1 MEQPREWDGLP
12 VASGAQLLHPHLDI
26 GHRYWNSAI
35 LHSPQAYPT
44 VIDATVGNGHDSI
57 ALFEALMSHPAGGR
71 LLCCDVQPLAI
82 ERSQEHLRAAT
93 KDRKEWMWECSEGLH
108 WRAKRVGSG
117 SDPRDDESPA
127 FIAIDWHCADHCSL
141 LSDLDPASASLV
153 VFNLGYLPGGDK
165 EMYTRADTTVEALR
179 AAERAVVAGG
189 CVSATLYPGHAE
201 GEREEEAVLR
211 HAANLPFGQ
220 WSVHYTQWLNQRNKK
235 DGSRAPSLCLM
246 QRLNAGRSDGR
257 RPQRAAPGA
266 PLHAPWQG

>member
-1 MEQPREWDGLP
+1 MGVQRRAAL
-12 VASGAQLLHPHLDI
+12 ASKA
-26 GHRYWNSAI
+26 R
-35 LHSPQAYPT
+35 
-44 VIDATVGNGHDSI
+44 
-57 ALFEALMSHPAGGR
+57 R
-71 LLCCDVQPLAI
+71 QPLRPARRRI
-82 ERSQEHLRAAT
+82 S
-93 KDRKEWMWECSEGLH
+93 GLH
-108 WRAKRVGSG
+108 RHRLALRR
-117 SDPRDDESPA
+117 P
-127 FIAIDWHCADHCSL
+127 L
-141 LSDLDPASASLV
+141 LAPLGLDPASASLV

-165 EMYTRADTTVEALR
+165 EVYTRADTTVEALR